1 LEPRLVHVGRQFVE
15 CADENEERY
24 YQIIGG
30 LQEGERIVSGGNFLI
45 VAEAQ
50 VQGALKNFG
59 EEKAADSIGSD
70 SSGPIGEK

>member
-15 CADENEERY
+15 FGDEKEERY

-45 VAEAQ
+45 DAEAQ
-50 VQGALKNFG
+50 VQGALRNLG
-59 EEKAADSIGSD
+59 EEETPGSIGATSC
-70 SSGPIGEK
+70 GAILGK